1 MLARTF
7 TWTNFLQ
14 IWYVDNFPTGH
25 LLDWHFLEDRFPTD
39 TTLNGNFSDRYFSN
53 WTSPTGRSYFPY
65 WTSLRPETLTLLR
78 ADILGKYG
86 KDMELTTLDIFKEFD
101 QFLWKF
107 AHLQFSID
115 ALCNLVL
122 FVHFKKREKHSWRI
136 ANFSTSACNFTKT
149 NTSPWV
155 FFTFFKMYKW
165 YQIA

>member
-1 MLARTF
+1 MWTIPDRTPPWL
-7 TWTNFLQ
+7 TFLGGPISYWHYPQRKFLRQ
-14 IWYVDNFPTGH
+14 IV
-25 LLDWHFLEDRFPTD
+25 LQLD
-39 TTLNGNFSDRYFSN
+39 FSN
-53 WTSPTGRSYFPY
+53 RTLLFPY
-65 WTSLRPETLTLLR
+65 WTSLPPETLTLLR

-86 KDMELTTLDIFKEFD
+86 KEMELTTLDIFKEFD